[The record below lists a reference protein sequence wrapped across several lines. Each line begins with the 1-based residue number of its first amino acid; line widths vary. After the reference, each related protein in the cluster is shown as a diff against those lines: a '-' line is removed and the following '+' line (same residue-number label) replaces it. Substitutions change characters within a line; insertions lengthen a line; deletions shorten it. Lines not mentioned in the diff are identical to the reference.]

1 MSETAFPGHRLR
13 ERREEQG
20 LTLDHVYLKLRV
32 APQFI
37 EALEA
42 GDIAALPGKT
52 YAAGFIKSYCAYLE
66 EDPQP
71 YLAALGSLT
80 RPAPG
85 RSPAAS
91 SLLKGSETRRPSWV
105 HEVVTW
111 GAVVGI
117 LLAGWVAYSVVVRPD
132 ASQQGAAAGTLGV
145 TAIEQEERYRPGE

>member
-52 YAAGFIKSYCAYLE
+52 YAIGFIKSYCAFLE

-71 YLAALGSLT
+71 YLAALGSVT
-80 RPAPG
+80 RQTPKKTSPVPAKH
-85 RSPAAS
+85 AEA
-91 SLLKGSETRRPSWV
+91 RRPSWFN
-105 HEVVTW
+105 EVIAW

-132 ASQQGAAAGTLGV
+132 PAGQQGAAAGTLGV
-145 TAIEQEERYRPGE
+145 NAIEQEEAYRPGE